1 MNHSFLEFDEQKA
14 RKACEPQITEYRYA
28 VYPDADKEQIQT
40 LLADC
45 GCHGY
50 MDSWVLS
57 AKHQHSI
64 DVVVMKK
71 LLEIINLQ
79 NEALKKMHIDEF
91 NWNLDKLSNGESI
104 GWHKSNNDTIE
115 STLAAVENKLGEL
128 K

>member
-1 MNHSFLEFDEQKA
+1 MTNHSFLEFDEQKA

-64 DVVVMKK
+64 DVAIMKK
-71 LLEIINLQ
+71 LLEIIKQQDQVLRLCTGVAMIAQ
-79 NEALKKMHIDEF
+79 NQPLEQLID
-91 NWNLDKLSNGESI
+91 
-104 GWHKSNNDTIE
+104 
-115 STLAAVENKLGEL
+115 STLAAVENKLGGL